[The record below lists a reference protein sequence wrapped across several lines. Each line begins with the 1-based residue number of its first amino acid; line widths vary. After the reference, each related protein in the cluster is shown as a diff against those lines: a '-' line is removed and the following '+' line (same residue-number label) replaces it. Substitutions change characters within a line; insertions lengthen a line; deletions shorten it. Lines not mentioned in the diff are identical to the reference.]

1 VNYDNL
7 IRHTGLTDAEDKASL
22 FHNFQE
28 GGSPAR
34 NPCEDKLGSASPQ
47 DHRFQHLD
55 EAEASYGEQGVVIV
69 EEAEEE
75 EVRSSVR
82 IEEVGTIMGYTPRR
96 DTGEEEGDYCVV
108 EECDS
113 EEEEQGR
120 REEGDEGVVSF

>member
-1 VNYDNL
+1 MRD
-7 IRHTGLTDAEDKASL
+7 
-22 FHNFQE
+22 
-28 GGSPAR
+28 
-34 NPCEDKLGSASPQ
+34 PCEDKLGSASPQ

-75 EVRSSVR
+75 EEVRSSVR

-96 DTGEEEGDYCVV
+96 DTGEEEADYCVV

-113 EEEEQGR
+113 DEEEEQQQGR
-120 REEGDEGVVSF
+120 REEGEEGVVSF